1 MYKLSIGNPGSS
13 FAIEVAR
20 RIGLDERIIADASSR
35 IGEEFIN
42 MDNFLQSIAKDKL
55 YWENKR
61 KEIENGLR
69 KSKTVT
75 EPVHVVTDDIVK
87 GIENIKVGDTVRL
100 TGQSAVGTI
109 SEIKGDEAVVYFG
122 TIKSKVKLER
132 LVFETK

>member
-75 EPVHVVTDDIVK
+75 EPRS
-87 GIENIKVGDTVRL
+87 EERRVGKEWRAEWE
-100 TGQSAVGTI
+100 G
-109 SEIKGDEAVVYFG
+109 
-122 TIKSKVKLER
+122 
-132 LVFETK
+132 ETWKESR

>member
-20 RIGLDERIIADASSR
+20 RIGLDESIIADASGR

-42 MDNFLQSIAKDKL
+42 MDKFLQSIAKDKL

-61 KEIENGLR
+61 KEIENGLG
-69 KSKTVT
+69 KSKPVT
-75 EPVHVVTDDIVK
+75 QPVQVLTDDIVK
-87 GIENIKVGDTVRL
+87 EIKNIKVGDTVRL

-109 SEIKGDEAVVYFG
+109 SEIKGDEAIVFFG

-132 LVFETK
+132 LVFENK